1 MFSPAS
7 CDDEIQDLLLRRKM
21 RLLHWLT
28 PSHLGEVCM
37 QMENPMVQEVYV
49 RAQQGKEGSKVKHD
63 KQPIIINSRGTVGM
77 LSKPEN

>member
-37 QMENPMVQEVYV
+37 QMENPMVQEVYAQ
-49 RAQQGKEGSKVKHD
+49 AQQGEEGSKVKYD
-63 KQPIIINSRGTVGM
+63 KQPIIDN
-77 LSKPEN
+77 